1 MLDPKL
7 LEALQAVVECG
18 GFEKAAQRL
27 FLTQS
32 AVSQRIKLLEERLGQ
47 PVVTRT
53 SPIDTTVAGR
63 RLLRHFHQ
71 LSLMEKDLL
80 DTLQVTRTDSAFTM
94 LAIGVNADSL
104 AGWFLQAVKPFLKR
118 HPVVL
123 DLLMDDQDYTHE
135 LMRNGHVAGC
145 VSTRAQAVQGSEC
158 RLLGHVR
165 YLCLATPAFRDRFF
179 SSGMTPEALS
189 AAPAILYDRKKD
201 DMHHQFLSG
210 TLGFTGHFPAF
221 ALPTPEGF
229 LDYTREGLAY
239 SLQPE
244 LMLADDLD
252 TGRLVDLCPG
262 LWMDMPMYWHHWRIE
277 SNLISEIEE
286 TLVEFALAH
295 LRQP

>member
-1 MLDPKL
+1 MLDPKQ

-18 GFEKAAQRL
+18 GFDKAAQRL

-32 AVSQRIKLLEERLGQ
+32 AISQRIKLLEERLGQ

-53 SPIDTTVAGR
+53 TPIETTVTGR

-80 DTLQVTRTDSAFTM
+80 DTLQVTRTASDFTM
-94 LAIGVNADSL
+94 LAIGINADSL
-104 AGWFLQAVKPFLKR
+104 AGWFLQAVKPFLKTR
-118 HPVVL
+118 PVVL

-165 YLCLATPAFRDRFF
+165 YLCLSTPAFRETFF
-179 SSGMTPEALS
+179 PEGLTHEALA

-201 DMHHQFLSG
+201 DMHHQFLSR
-210 TLGFTGHFPAF
+210 TLGFEGSFPAF
-221 ALPTPEGF
+221 ALPSPEGF

-244 LMLADDLD
+244 LMLGDDLES
-252 TGRLVDLCPG
+252 GRLVDLCPG
-262 LWMDMPMYWHHWRIE
+262 QWLDMPMYWHHWRIE
-277 SNLISEIEE
+277 STLIHEIEQ
-286 TLVEFALAH
+286 TLVDFALTH
-295 LRQP
+295 LRQL